1 MDLSCDIV
9 LDLVA
14 LYHDKLASEN
24 SVQAINAHLKQCPSC
39 RKAYKQYKLAEIK
52 PTEPEIMTPEDELR
66 MEFQEIAKRMR
77 NRRYLLT
84 SGAGFYVILS
94 LAVLALFLWRQYHD
108 QDE

>member
-14 LYHDKLASEN
+14 LYHDKLASET

-39 RKAYKQYKLAEIK
+39 RKAYKQYRLAEIQ
-52 PTEPEIMTPEDELR
+52 PSEPEFMTPEEELR
-66 MEFQEIAKRMR
+66 LEFQEIAKRMR
-77 NRRYLLT
+77 KRRYLLT
-84 SGAGFYVILS
+84 SGAGFYVIVS
-94 LAVLALFLWRQYHD
+94 LAVLALFLWRQYHE

>member
-1 MDLSCDIV
+1 MALSCDIV

-14 LYHDKLASEN
+14 LYHDKLASET

-39 RKAYKQYKLAEIK
+39 RKAYKQYRLAEIQ
-52 PTEPEIMTPEDELR
+52 PSEPEYITPEEEVR
-66 MEFQEIAKRMR
+66 MEFQKIAKRMR
-77 NRRYLLT
+77 KRRYLLT

-94 LAVLALFLWRQYHD
+94 LAVLYLFLWRQYHD

>member
-24 SVQAINAHLKQCPSC
+24 SVQAINTHLKQCPSC
-39 RKAYKQYKLAEIK
+39 RKAYNQYKLAEIK